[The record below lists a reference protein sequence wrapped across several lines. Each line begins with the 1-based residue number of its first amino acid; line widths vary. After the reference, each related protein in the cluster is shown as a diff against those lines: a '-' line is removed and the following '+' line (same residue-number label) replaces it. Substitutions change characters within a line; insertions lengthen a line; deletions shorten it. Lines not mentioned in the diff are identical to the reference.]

1 MPKPLIFHA
10 NQIMELLNKAKNEQL
25 KRIKKLDARAQELLE
40 KTKECESNIN
50 LLKDINNG

>member
-1 MPKPLIFHA
+1 
-10 NQIMELLNKAKNEQL
+10 MELLNKAKNEQL

-50 LLKDINNG
+50 LLKDINNGWKNQENTETSSW

>member
-1 MPKPLIFHA
+1 
-10 NQIMELLNKAKNEQL
+10 MELLNKAKNEQL